1 MVLGE
6 TYPLPAG
13 TAGTSRPASTIS
25 EASHLHQHRS
35 RWCSTLRLLC
45 HAALVDDECI
55 ILCRASDGAGL
66 SMGLWGVPNQG
77 SDQKRRSKL
86 TTHTSKIIDLD
97 NSTCLELCINN
108 VSSDI
113 YLPIYTHT
121 YIYIHMQSLSMM
133 HLQLEHQTSSP
144 RRSGTSSSSSAEKT
158 CTAAHNHRRRW
169 RRMKLG
175 LTAAIS
181 AISPVW

>member
-1 MVLGE
+1 MGPGSLSGTLGDRCHRWA
-6 TYPLPAG
+6 TGPQ
-13 TAGTSRPASTIS
+13 SRFRPKKKK
-25 EASHLHQHRS
+25 Q
-35 RWCSTLRLLC
+35 
-45 HAALVDDECI
+45 
-55 ILCRASDGAGL
+55 
-66 SMGLWGVPNQG
+66 
-77 SDQKRRSKL
+77 
-86 TTHTSKIIDLD
+86 THNTSKIIDLD
-97 NSTCLELCINN
+97 NFSCLELCINN

-121 YIYIHMQSLSMM
+121 YIYIYIYICIISLSMM
-133 HLQLEHQTSSP
+133 HLQLQHQTSSP
-144 RRSGTSSSSSAEKT
+144 RRSGTSSSSSTEKP